1 MGEVYKAL
9 DLKLNRFVALKFLA
23 PDLLPSEGVGERF
36 MEVAMAVSVLNH
48 PHIATLFDI
57 QQVENGK
64 FLVLE
69 YLAGGTLKAR
79 LEAIHRRGE
88 RLSIEELLEYAK
100 QAAEGL
106 AHAHRRGIIHRD
118 LKPSNLML
126 TEEGQLKI
134 TDSGSAKLSR
144 SSPRTAPGRRIGTS
158 R

>member
-23 PDLLPSEGVGERF
+23 PDLLPSKGGGERF
-36 MEVAMAVSVLNH
+36 IQEAMALSVLNH
-48 PHIATLFDI
+48 PHIATLFEI
-57 QQVENGK
+57 QEVENKK

-69 YLAGGTLKAR
+69 YLAGGTLRTR
-79 LEAIHRRGE
+79 LEEVHRRGE
-88 RLSIEELLEYAK
+88 QLSIEELLEYAK

-118 LKPSNLML
+118 LKTINLML

-134 TDSGSAKLSR
+134 TD
-144 SSPRTAPGRRIGTS
+144 
-158 R
+158 